1 MTEDRKF
8 TNYKGEEI
16 IITKERKWQLLAD
29 CIRSGQVEDRELQ
42 EIVENIKSFDNFVNE
57 LQRCPP

>member
-16 IITKERKWQLLAD
+16 IITKEKKWQLLAD

-42 EIVENIKSFDNFVNE
+42 EEFRLDPEFKKWYMKKYSI
-57 LQRCPP
+57 